1 MKYIILCIIR
11 RTNLDQR
18 WGIVEKGILEMI
30 LELTLKAEY
39 GLAEQTLQV
48 QCSMEDL
55 QSSGEVKRLQA

>member
-18 WGIVEKGILEMI
+18 WGIVKKGILEMI
-30 LELTLKAEY
+30 FELTLKAEY

-55 QSSGEVKRLQA
+55 LNSGEVKRLQA